1 MRAPRVT
8 PHRTANR
15 PLRTTLP
22 AVALLCLAPA
32 LTPTPPASADD
43 TRPTARTA
51 APPRTGTEPGA
62 EPVRTWTADLTGVDE
77 DDAGVRHAD
86 GALRPTGD
94 GPLDG
99 SARAGGGHG
108 VQVLAP
114 HTLDRP
120 VDRVW
125 AEPVADV
132 PAGAA
137 ITVEV
142 RGRAGT
148 GPWTEWR
155 EAGTDETTA
164 ALLPR
169 AVTTVQVR
177 LTLRDATGRLAVR
190 GLKLSADTDPNAP
203 EEPGTTAA
211 YTARVFATREGL
223 VGHTTANGHVI
234 RPNDHFVS
242 LPSRRGLSRKG
253 GREYSVR
260 VCGPVRCET
269 APVWD
274 VGPWN
279 IRDDYWNPSSV
290 RETFRDLPRGRPQA
304 QAAYQDGH
312 NGGRDGFGRRVLNPA
327 GIDLAD
333 GTFHN
338 VGLRDNGW
346 VTVTFLW
353 TTRSAPAPVSAT
365 SSATSSAKDAGAR

>member
-1 MRAPRVT
+1 MRAVRMT
-8 PHRTANR
+8 PHRSTTR
-15 PLRTTLP
+15 LPLKTLP
-22 AVALLCLAPA
+22 AVALLCLAPV
-32 LTPTPPASADD
+32 LTPTPSAHADTAPAD
-43 TRPTARTA
+43 TVPA
-51 APPRTGTEPGA
+51 APADT
-62 EPVRTWTADLTGVDE
+62 VRSWQADLTRVDE
-77 DDAGVRHAD
+77 DDAGVHHAD
-86 GALRPTGD
+86 EALRLTGD
-94 GPLDG
+94 APHDG
-99 SARAGGGHG
+99 SAGTGGGHG
-108 VQVLAP
+108 IQILAP

-120 VDRVW
+120 VNRVR
-125 AEPVADV
+125 AVLAADV
-132 PAGAA
+132 PEGADV
-137 ITVEV
+137 TVEV
-142 RGRAGT
+142 RGRRGT

-155 EAGTDETTA
+155 EAGADESDA

-169 AVTTVQVR
+169 AVDVVQVR

-190 GLKLSADTDPNAP
+190 GLELHADTDPDAP
-203 EEPGTTAA
+203 QETEAA
-211 YTARVFATREGL
+211 APYTARVFATREGL

-234 RPNDHFVS
+234 RPNDRFVA
-242 LPSRRGLSRKG
+242 LPSRRGLSSKG

-353 TTRSAPAPVSAT
+353 TTRSAEASEDFA
-365 SSATSSAKDAGAR
+365 AEDAGAR

>member
-1 MRAPRVT
+1 M
-8 PHRTANR
+8 
-15 PLRTTLP
+15 
-22 AVALLCLAPA
+22 ALLCLAPA
-32 LTPTPPASADD
+32 LT
-43 TRPTARTA
+43 A
-51 APPRTGTEPGA
+51 APPADTAA
-62 EPVRTWTADLTGVDE
+62 EPVHTWTADLTVVDA
-77 DDAGVRHAD
+77 DDTGVRHTD
-86 GALRPTGD
+86 GALRTTGAE
-94 GPLDG
+94 PLDG

-114 HTLDRP
+114 HALDRP
-120 VDRVW
+120 ADRVW
-125 AEPVADV
+125 AEPAADV
-132 PAGAA
+132 PGGAA

-142 RGRAGT
+142 RGRDGGAD
-148 GPWTEWR
+148 PWTEWR
-155 EAGTDETTA
+155 EAGDDETTA

-169 AVTTVQVR
+169 AVTEVEVR
-177 LTLRDATGRLAVR
+177 LTLTDATGRLAVR
-190 GLKLSADTDPNAP
+190 GLELSADTDPDAP
-203 EEPGTTAA
+203 RETAAAAA

-234 RPNDHFVS
+234 RPDDHFVA

-353 TTRSAPAPVSAT
+353 TTRSAPASAGDT
-365 SSATSSAKDAGAR
+365 AGDG